1 MEFKWEYLIMQIFWN
16 FAFTNL
22 GNVQNQ
28 IIRKVQ
34 ITRCETR
41 RNVFYFISNDLMVLQ
56 EMKL

>member
-28 IIRKVQ
+28 VIPR
-34 ITRCETR
+34 
-41 RNVFYFISNDLMVLQ
+41 ISKN
-56 EMKL
+56 